1 MAVNF
6 FIILFRAIGGEE
18 MKILITTDTYSP
30 IINGVVTS
38 INNLYRELK
47 CKGHEVKILTLSN
60 TGDEKI
66 DGDVYYLKSIKVGI
80 YPDTRIINIILQNG
94 LIKKIIKWKPD
105 VVHSQTEF
113 SMMLVSKYISR
124 KLNIPHIHTY
134 HTMYENYLNY
144 LFKGKIINKNACA
157 KITKIL
163 LNSLDSII
171 APTEKTRN
179 TLVSYGVRKPIY
191 VVPTGIDLGRFKQKL
206 SLEEKQE
213 ILAKLNISKKDRI
226 LAYIGRIGEEKNIS
240 ELIKLMPDI
249 IKEIHNIKLLIVGG
263 GPYLNNLKSLVKKD
277 NIEERVIFTGM
288 INSEEIYK
296 YYKIAEVFVTASFS
310 ETQGLTYV
318 EALSSGCPV
327 VCKYDSCIKGVI
339 EQGKNGFSYKE
350 KDEFA
355 HYIKRILSDI
365 KLREKMSKEAIIT
378 ANKYSSGIF
387 AKNILDKYFYA
398 INTNKENSIAFTKLV
413 NPKPQK

>member
-1 MAVNF
+1 
-6 FIILFRAIGGEE
+6 

-47 CKGHEVKILTLSN
+47 CNGHEVKILTLSN

-144 LFKGKIINKNACA
+144 LFKGKIINRNACA
-157 KITKIL
+157 KIIKVL

-171 APTEKTRN
+171 APTEKTRD
-179 TLVSYGVRKPIY
+179 TLVSYGVKKPIY
-191 VVPTGIDLGRFKQKL
+191 VVPTGIDLSRFKQEL
-206 SLEEKQE
+206 SLEEKQKIMSE
-213 ILAKLNISKKDRI
+213 LNINRQDRI
-226 LAYIGRIGEEKNIS
+226 IAYIGRIGEEKNIS
-240 ELIKLMPDI
+240 ELIRLMPGV
-249 IKEIHNIKLLIVGG
+249 IKEIHNVKLLIVGG

-277 NIEERVIFTGM
+277 KIEERVIFTGM
-288 INSEEIYK
+288 INPEEIYK

-327 VCKYDSCIKGVI
+327 VCKYDPCINGVI
-339 EQGKNGFSYKE
+339 EQGENGFSYKE

-365 KLREKMSKEAIIT
+365 KLRDRMSKEAVIN
-378 ANKYSSGIF
+378 ANKYSSDSF
-387 AKNILDKYFYA
+387 ARSILDKYFYV
-398 INTNKENSIAFTKLV
+398 INANRESSISVAKLV